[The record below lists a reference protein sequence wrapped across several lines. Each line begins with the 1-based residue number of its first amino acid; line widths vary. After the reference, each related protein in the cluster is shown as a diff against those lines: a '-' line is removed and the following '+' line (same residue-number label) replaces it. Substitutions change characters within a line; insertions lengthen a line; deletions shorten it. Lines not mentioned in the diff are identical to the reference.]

1 MGQYKIVYTVGN
13 TTYEEI
19 REGTSALQIM
29 AQVYKKIGKPVDG
42 FSVTKL
48 SD

>member
-1 MGQYKIVYTVGN
+1 MGQYKIVYSVDS

-19 REGTSALQIM
+19 REGTSALEIM

-42 FSVTKL
+42 FSVTKIK
-48 SD
+48 D